1 MERGLVYVGGEPR
14 ASTTALLFGALM
26 RMAFDDFFSHPDG
39 PAFDAVL
46 RARIAVARSLFA

>member
-1 MERGLVYVGGEPR
+1 
-14 ASTTALLFGALM
+14 LLFGALM